1 MKRIGVVAIASLS
14 TSLVFMWSPA
24 AQSAGD
30 ATRGN
35 TLYHTT
41 YQCSDCH
48 SANPQPGDE
57 LAGATIARIADAIN
71 FVPEMKSRFASNLA
85 ENPTD
90 LADLAAYIASVTT
103 TAAAGPDLD
112 QHGLTGSWY
121 EATTSGQGFEFEV
134 YPDLSGAGSGLG
146 QMSWFTFDTVVGG
159 PERQRWYTLSGPVVS
174 GQPEA
179 SLTIYQ
185 NTGGSFNVPPVT
197 TAHAVGTATLSFDT
211 CTTGRL
217 SYNFTDGSGR
227 TGTISLTRITQN
239 MTCSSTSARP
249 TNADFALSGNWY
261 VAATSGQGFT
271 IEVNPNS
278 NVLFFAWYTYAPG
291 GAGAGAAGQRWYTG
305 QATFTAGARTIPLA
319 IYETTGGMFDA
330 VTNPAPNTVQV
341 GGGTLSFQSCTSATL
356 TFNFTAGSS
365 SGASGTINLTRIGPV
380 PPGCT

>member
-1 MKRIGVVAIASLS
+1 MSRIDAIAVASLA
-14 TSLVFMWSPA
+14 SLVFGWSPA

-30 ATRGN
+30 AARGS

-41 YQCSDCH
+41 YSCISCH
-48 SANPQPGDE
+48 TASPQPGDVI
-57 LAGATIARIADAIN
+57 APGATVDGLTTAIQNVGEMARFLSTLGQN
-71 FVPEMKSRFASNLA
+71 Q
-85 ENPTD
+85 TD
-90 LADLAAYIASVTT
+90 LADIAAYIASVTST
-103 TAAAGPDLD
+103 GPASLDLD
-112 QHGLTGSWY
+112 QQGLTGSWY
-121 EATTSGQGFEFEV
+121 EAVTSGQGFELEV
-134 YPDLSGAGSGLG
+134 YPDLSGAGTGLG

-159 PERQRWYTLSGPVVS
+159 AERQRWYTLSGPVVS
-174 GQPEA
+174 GKPNA

-185 NTGGSFNVPPVT
+185 NTGGNFNVPPVT

-227 TGTISLTRITQN
+227 TGAIPLTRITQN

-291 GAGAGAAGQRWYTG
+291 GAGVGAAGQRWYTG
-305 QATFTAGARTIPLA
+305 QAAFAAGARSIPLQ
-319 IYETTGGMFDA
+319 IYETTGGMFNA
-330 VTNPAPNTVQV
+330 PTNPAAKTLAV
-341 GGGTLSFQSCTSATL
+341 GSGTLAFQSCTSATL

-365 SGASGTINLTRIGPV
+365 SGMSGAINLSRIGPV
-380 PPGCT
+380 PQGCV